1 MLQQA
6 TATTTPIV
14 HELVTQLALIAGDF
28 LLELRWAT
36 RRLKGK
42 EPFSWWGLN
51 YWRLTE
57 QGIFVRAIA
66 AYMRT
71 AMKSNPANQAAFGR
85 DRYWHSLLEGAGL
98 VREDQPLFTG
108 QDLTAGSETELQ
120 AAVSGP
126 KDKVDLPLTIQGS
139 NFYRNLIQRLHR
151 GEAPRSLLNDLE
163 GYLTGNQEG
172 VWENSWVRMPQR
184 LINAFAD
191 GVLKRDLLADK
202 SQPELGQR
210 SDTSRF
216 VCHATGESWLRLPVS
231 YLLKL
236 SLAQVLGSRQNAP
249 SLIMETGAKC
259 LQSFSSDNTSPETCS
274 FYVIAGRESGL
285 GQAVAK
291 EAALRHLLCQLLTQH
306 AEHSLGLKEAGQR
319 PLVYLAPSPPARQK
333 RLNDCVSDSF
343 YRELFMS
350 PCLSGW
356 DRGEDKHRYMHLC
369 HQVLSRSQLNAVAK
383 LKEAGIITRNLVV
396 LPNTSNTCLANNGIH
411 LSLGSRRLG
420 AALGDP
426 GSGFGP
432 AQEKYLADLVIK
444 AMEHFLPLFVGTY
457 SAAPQRLAF
466 SDFHPERAL
475 GFLPHEL
482 DFTHLRMI
490 WRRWKKKAKLK
501 VLGRPLTP
509 FGPLWLDRNLARLLR
524 LRGDLVPDFRL
535 LDYLASLL
543 STDSAPGLDG
553 TLGNHERLLADL
565 TEAGVFDRKM
575 AMYLL
580 YRQRE
585 YAKMGYSG
593 FEGRHYSLFPSFT
606 DDLAPAADLQALVT
620 ALCYQ
625 YALSGRISHAL
636 IPDGPELESE
646 RRQIFF
652 GAAVGVPT
660 FFVRAD
666 TPNLF
671 LKMIVER
678 CRRVRPSRRYPG
690 YLRVHNLEYRR
701 ALLGLIREDGA
712 ELGELFG
719 MEELLGDLA
728 DRLEDWPRRSAAGRL
743 TAGVLNELGL
753 KDPLKA
759 PAEEFNQAAERFYRT
774 TLLTSHMREALNI
787 MAADARVLEA
797 APDLASSPRRQAL
810 EYIAGGQS
818 AAALVDAAQSRILN
832 RAAGQEEL
840 GRLINLLLLNIQ
852 AESEASQRALAQP
865 IKVDHATSLYRQM
878 LG

>member
-1 MLQQA
+1 
-6 TATTTPIV
+6 
-14 HELVTQLALIAGDF
+14 
-28 LLELRWAT
+28 
-36 RRLKGK
+36 
-42 EPFSWWGLN
+42 
-51 YWRLTE
+51 
-57 QGIFVRAIA
+57 
-66 AYMRT
+66 
-71 AMKSNPANQAAFGR
+71 MKSSIPSQALFGR
-85 DRYWHSLLEGAGL
+85 DRYWQILLDRAGLAPGGAGG
-98 VREDQPLFTG
+98 QPLFTG
-108 QDLTAGSETELQ
+108 RDLTAGTETELQ

-126 KDKVDLPLTIQGS
+126 KDKVDLPQTIQGS
-139 NFYRNLIQRLHR
+139 NFFHNLIQRHRR
-151 GEAPRSLLNDLE
+151 GEAPRSALSDLQSYLNDNPDDL
-163 GYLTGNQEG
+163 
-172 VWENSWVRMPQR
+172 WENSWVRLPKR
-184 LINAFAD
+184 LVNAFA
-191 GVLKRDLLADK
+191 GSVLEHDLLADK
-202 SQPELGQR
+202 SRPEQGR
-210 SDTSRF
+210 RGDADRF
-216 VCHATGESWLRLPVS
+216 VCHDYGQEWLRVPVS

-236 SLAQVLGSRQNAP
+236 SLAQALGAKPGLPR
-249 SLIMETGAKC
+249 LIMETGVKC
-259 LQSFSSDNTSPETCS
+259 LDSFSSDNTSPETCS
-274 FYVIAGRESGL
+274 FYVIAGQENGV

-291 EAALRHLLCQLLTQH
+291 EAAQRHLLCQLLTQH
-306 AEHSLGLKEAGQR
+306 AEQSLGLKGAGQR
-319 PLVYLAPSPPARQK
+319 PLTYLAPSPPLRQN

-356 DRGEDKHRYMHLC
+356 DRGEEKHRYMHLC

-396 LPNTSNTCLANNGIH
+396 LPNLSNTCLANNGIH

-420 AALGDP
+420 AALADP
-426 GSGFGP
+426 DSGFGP
-432 AQEKYLADLVIK
+432 AQEKLLADLVIK
-444 AMEHFLPLFVGTY
+444 AVEHFLPLFVGTY

-501 VLGRPLTP
+501 VLGQPITP
-509 FGPLWLDRNLARLLR
+509 FGPLWLDRNLARILG

-553 TLGNHERLLADL
+553 SLGNHERLLADL
-565 TEAGVFDRKM
+565 SEAGVFDCKM

-585 YAKMGYSG
+585 YQKLGFSG

-606 DDLAPAADLQALVT
+606 DDLAPAADLQAMVT
-620 ALCYQ
+620 ALSYR
-625 YALSGRISHAL
+625 YALTGRISHAL

-690 YLRVHNLEYRR
+690 YLRVHNLEYRK
-701 ALLGLIREDGA
+701 ALLGLLKEDGA
-712 ELGELFG
+712 ELGEALG
-719 MEELLGDLA
+719 MDEILRDLA
-728 DRLEDWPRRSAAGRL
+728 GRLEDWPRRSAAGRL
-743 TAGVLNELGL
+743 TGGVLAELGI

-759 PAEEFNQAAERFYRT
+759 PADEFNLAAERYYRT
-774 TLLTSHMREALNI
+774 TLLSAHMREGFDNLASS
-787 MAADARVLEA
+787 ARTLESF
-797 APDLASSPRRQAL
+797 PGLASSPRRRAL
-810 EYIAGGQS
+810 EYTVGNRS
-818 AAALVDAAQSRILN
+818 ATALVESARNRVLNWAASQD
-832 RAAGQEEL
+832 EL
-840 GRLINLLLLNIQ
+840 SRLINLLLIDIQ
-852 AESEASQRALAQP
+852 AESEASSQALAQP
-865 IKVDHATSLYRQM
+865 LEVQHATSLYRQM

>member
-1 MLQQA
+1 
-6 TATTTPIV
+6 
-14 HELVTQLALIAGDF
+14 
-28 LLELRWAT
+28 
-36 RRLKGK
+36 
-42 EPFSWWGLN
+42 
-51 YWRLTE
+51 
-57 QGIFVRAIA
+57 
-66 AYMRT
+66 
-71 AMKSNPANQAAFGR
+71 MKSSSPNLAVFSR
-85 DRYWHSLLEGAGL
+85 DRCWQTMLEHAGL
-98 VREDQPLFTG
+98 TLGSQLLFLG
-108 QDLTAGSETELQ
+108 QDLTAGTETELQ
-120 AAVSGP
+120 AAVCGP
-126 KDKVDLPLTIQGS
+126 SEKVDLPQTIQSS
-139 NFYRNLIQRLHR
+139 NFFHNLIRRHRR
-151 GEAPRSLLNDLE
+151 GEAPRSALNELE
-163 GYLTGNQEG
+163 GYLNDNPDGI
-172 VWENSWVRMPQR
+172 WENSWVRIPSR
-184 LINAFAD
+184 LLNKYANRILN
-191 GVLKRDLLADK
+191 RDFLADK
-202 SQPELGQR
+202 SRPELGQR
-210 SDTSRF
+210 SDLSRF
-216 VCHATGESWLRLPVS
+216 ISQAAGEEWLRIPVS

-236 SLAQVLGSRQNAP
+236 SLAQVLGGQDHLP
-249 SLIMETGAKC
+249 SLIMETGSKC
-259 LQSFSSDNTSPETCS
+259 LKSFSSDNTSPETCS
-274 FYVIAGRESGL
+274 FYIIAGRKNGL
-285 GQAVAK
+285 GPAVAK
-291 EAALRHLLCQLLTQH
+291 EAAMRHLLCQLLTQH
-306 AEHSLGLKEAGQR
+306 AEHSLGLKDSGQR
-319 PLVYLAPSPPARQK
+319 PQVYLAPSPPSRQR
-333 RLNDCVSDSF
+333 RLNDCVPDSF

-396 LPNTSNTCLANNGIH
+396 LPNISNTCLANNGIH

-420 AALGDP
+420 QALADP
-426 GSGFGP
+426 DSGFGP
-432 AQEKYLADLVIK
+432 AQEKYLADLVTK

-457 SAAPQRLAF
+457 SAAPLRLAF

-482 DFTHLRMI
+482 DFTHLRML

-509 FGPLWLDRNLARLLR
+509 FGPLWLDRNLARLLG

-535 LDYLASLL
+535 LDYLACLL

-565 TEAGVFDRKM
+565 SEAGVFDSKM

-585 YAKMGYSG
+585 YAKMGFSG
-593 FEGRHYSLFPSFT
+593 FEGRHYSLFPSFME
-606 DDLAPAADLQALVT
+606 DLAPAADLQALVT
-620 ALCYQ
+620 ALCYR

-660 FFVRAD
+660 FFVRSD

-712 ELGELFG
+712 LLGEALG
-719 MEELLGDLA
+719 LEEILRDLA

-743 TAGVLNELGL
+743 TAGVLDELNL

-759 PAEEFNQAAERFYRT
+759 PADEFNLAAERYYRT
-774 TLLTSHMREALNI
+774 TLLASHMGEGLDNL
-787 MAADARVLEA
+787 AADLHALQS
-797 APDLASSPRRQAL
+797 APALAPSPRRQAL
-810 EYIAGGQS
+810 EYSTGGIG
-818 AAALVDAAQSRILN
+818 AAALVESARDRVLN
-832 RAAGQEEL
+832 RSASQDEL
-840 GRLINLLLLNIQ
+840 GRLINLLLINIQ
-852 AESEASQRALAQP
+852 VEREASRQALAQP
-865 IKVDHATSLYRQM
+865 LKVDHGTSLYRQM